1 MSLDDD
7 FAARQNRGMTDAI
20 ETLYLERR
28 DPKRNMARYYALS
41 IERDLFD
48 AVLAVC
54 RWGRIGLWSRQI
66 ALPCPDRETA
76 VAILAAAA
84 AAKRRRGYSEPTRAR

>member
-1 MSLDDD
+1 MSLDAD
-7 FAARQNRGMTDAI
+7 FPARQNRAMTDIAD
-20 ETLYLERR
+20 TLYLERR
-28 DPKRNMARYYALS
+28 DPARSMARYYALS

-48 AVLAVC
+48 AVLAVR

-76 VAILAAAA
+76 AAMLATIA
-84 AAKRRRGYSEPTRAR
+84 AAKRKRGYAEPTRPC